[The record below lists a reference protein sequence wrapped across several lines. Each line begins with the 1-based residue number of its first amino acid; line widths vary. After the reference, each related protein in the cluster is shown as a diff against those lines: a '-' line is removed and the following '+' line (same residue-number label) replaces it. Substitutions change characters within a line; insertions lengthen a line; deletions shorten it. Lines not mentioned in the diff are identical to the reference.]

1 MDCREF
7 RDRHLAFVDGSL
19 SELDLDQMQ
28 QHLDGCV
35 PCSRRDSAVRRGLIV
50 LRNLPTIQP
59 SADFAV
65 RLNTKLR
72 MAKLADERA
81 SLYRGPGFGAFVASA
96 AGVVAVGF
104 LAAGLFNAPIEP
116 DLQLPP
122 VIAMRPALPQ
132 PALASHAFIA
142 SAASAIPMLP
152 AAVFAEQAPMRF
164 MNVDYQL
171 ASWNP

>member
-7 RDRHLAFVDGSL
+7 RDRHLAYVDGSL
-19 SELDLDQMQ
+19 SELELVQMQ
-28 QHLDGCV
+28 QHLSECV
-35 PCSRRDSAVRRGLIV
+35 HCSRRDTAVRRGLMV
-50 LRNLPTIQP
+50 LRNLPSIEP
-59 SADFAV
+59 SVDFTA
-65 RLNTKLR
+65 RLNAKLR

-81 SLYRGPGFGAFVASA
+81 LLYRGPGLGAFVASA

-104 LAAGLFNAPIEP
+104 LAAGLFNAPVEP
-116 DLQLPP
+116 DMQLPP

-132 PALASHAFIA
+132 PALASHAFVL
-142 SAASAIPMLP
+142 SAASGIPMLP